1 MAKTLVDIRE
11 MLKKLTRDVC
21 KSPKSWMNYLNTA
34 SRFYR
39 YSFFDTLLIH
49 AQRPE
54 AIACASMPEWNKI
67 MKRWINQGAKG
78 IALLD
83 DSGNRLRLR
92 YVFDIKD
99 TRPLAD
105 ARPLK
110 LWQMD
115 YKKESMIKAHLRKT
129 YGVEVKSNERLPETL
144 KTLARDLTAEN
155 ISQAMYELDRNKDN
169 SYLSTMEEVAL
180 LKHFTKLVESSV
192 AYILMK
198 RCGYHPEEHMNI
210 DNFQMISWFND
221 ISVLPYLGEAI
232 HTITEPVLMD
242 IRNVVNR
249 YDRVEEQRHTL
260 VSPHKSLKERII
272 AERPKTD
279 ALVPQRA
286 VKPQIQSEMSL

>member
-11 MLKKLTRDVC
+11 MLKKLARVVC
-21 KSPKSWMNYLNTA
+21 KSPKSWMNY
-34 SRFYR
+34 
-39 YSFFDTLLIH
+39 
-49 AQRPE
+49 
-54 AIACASMPEWNKI
+54 
-67 MKRWINQGAKG
+67 
-78 IALLD
+78 
-83 DSGNRLRLR
+83 
-92 YVFDIKD
+92 
-99 TRPLAD
+99 
-105 ARPLK
+105 LK

-115 YKKESMIKAHLRKT
+115 YKKESMIKAPLRKT

-232 HTITEPVLMD
+232 QTITEPVLMD

-279 ALVPQRA
+279 ALVPQRV

>member
-1 MAKTLVDIRE
+1 MI
-11 MLKKLTRDVC
+11 
-21 KSPKSWMNYLNTA
+21 
-34 SRFYR
+34 
-39 YSFFDTLLIH
+39 TLL
-49 AQRPE
+49 
-54 AIACASMPEWNKI
+54 M
-67 MKRWINQGAKG
+67 
-78 IALLD
+78 
-83 DSGNRLRLR
+83 
-92 YVFDIKD
+92 
-99 TRPLAD
+99 
-105 ARPLK
+105 
-110 LWQMD
+110 
-115 YKKESMIKAHLRKT
+115 
-129 YGVEVKSNERLPETL
+129 
-144 KTLARDLTAEN
+144 LTAEN

-180 LKHFTKLVESSV
+180 LKHFTNLVESSV

-232 HTITEPVLMD
+232 QTITEPVLMD
-242 IRNVVNR
+242 IRKVVNR

>member
-1 MAKTLVDIRE
+1 
-11 MLKKLTRDVC
+11 
-21 KSPKSWMNYLNTA
+21 
-34 SRFYR
+34 
-39 YSFFDTLLIH
+39 
-49 AQRPE
+49 
-54 AIACASMPEWNKI
+54 
-67 MKRWINQGAKG
+67 
-78 IALLD
+78 
-83 DSGNRLRLR
+83 
-92 YVFDIKD
+92 
-99 TRPLAD
+99 
-105 ARPLK
+105 
-110 LWQMD
+110 MD

-242 IRNVVNR
+242 IRKVVNR
-249 YDRVEEQRHTL
+249 YDRVEEQRHTF

-279 ALVPQRA
+279 ALVPQRV